1 MRRERL
7 AVCSGGVLLWCRWL
21 PKRRSRQ
28 LQREILRRYLRGQHK
43 RVRQRAIIKSIL
55 LSQPVLSRTYSRPN
69 WAEVSLSALRH
80 NFRVLQQH
88 VGPEVTICSVV
99 KCDAYG
105 HGYAECAR
113 ALQDEGGRWFGV
125 TSTDEGV
132 ALRESGITG
141 RVLIMVG
148 VWRGEEED
156 ALHYSLTP
164 AISRIEELEAIA
176 RAARKLRL
184 SHPVAVHLKVDT
196 GMARLGLPL
205 NELDNFVAALER
217 IPEIELA
224 GVFSHLAS
232 SEVLDDS
239 DTQRQ
244 IRRFDD
250 ALRTLATHGL
260 HPPIRHL
267 ANSSAAIARPETRHN
282 FVRPGLAIYGY
293 QLPNVNHDGGSAENA
308 STRLDL
314 QPVLQWKTRVI
325 SLRDVG
331 AGQALGYGGA
341 YVTPAAARIA
351 VIATGYGDGYSRKNS
366 YPRNGKVSA
375 GSSNGTAR
383 DRSSVLIRG
392 HRAPVLGRV
401 SMDTTI
407 VDVSHIR
414 DCEIGDEVV
423 LIGRSGGEEITAW
436 DLARW
441 SETLPYEVL
450 CILSERVL
458 RRYVD

>member
-1 MRRERL
+1 M
-7 AVCSGGVLLWCRWL
+7 
-21 PKRRSRQ
+21 
-28 LQREILRRYLRGQHK
+28 
-43 RVRQRAIIKSIL
+43 
-55 LSQPVLSRTYSRPN
+55 
-69 WAEVSLSALRH
+69 RH
-80 NFRVLQQH
+80 NFRVLREH
-88 VGPEVTICSVV
+88 VGSEVTICSVV

-113 ALQDEGGRWFGV
+113 ALQEEGGRWFGV

-164 AISRIEELEAIA
+164 AISRIEELDTFA

-184 SHPVAVHLKVDT
+184 AHPVAVHLKIDT

-205 NELDNFVAALER
+205 PELHKFIETLQST
-217 IPEIELA
+217 PEIELE
-224 GVFSHLAS
+224 GTFSHLAS

-239 DTQRQ
+239 DTRNQ
-244 IRRFDD
+244 IRRFEE
-250 ALRTLATHGL
+250 ALEILARHDL

-293 QLPNVNHDGGSAENA
+293 QLPLVNRDGHTAENA
-308 STRLDL
+308 VPRLDL
-314 QPVLQWKTRVI
+314 QPVLQWKTRII
-325 SLRDVG
+325 SLRDV
-331 AGQALGYGGA
+331 AGGQPLGYGGT
-341 YVTPAAARIA
+341 YVTSGPARIG
-351 VIATGYGDGYSRKNS
+351 VIAAGYGDGYSRKHS
-366 YPRNGKVSA
+366 YPKNGHVTA
-375 GSSNGTAR
+375 GSSNGTAGAA
-383 DRSSVLIRG
+383 RSSVLIRG
-392 HRAPVLGRV
+392 QRAPVLGRV

-414 DCEIGDEVV
+414 DCEIGDEVL

-436 DLARW
+436 DLAGW

-450 CILSERVL
+450 CNLSERVL
-458 RRYVD
+458 RRYV

>member
-1 MRRERL
+1 M
-7 AVCSGGVLLWCRWL
+7 
-21 PKRRSRQ
+21 
-28 LQREILRRYLRGQHK
+28 RGQHTA
-43 RVRQRAIIKSIL
+43 VPFAGYDETIL

-69 WAEVSLSALRH
+69 WAEVSVSALRH
-80 NFRVLQQH
+80 NLRVLQQH
-88 VGPEVTICSVV
+88 LGPEVTICSVV

-113 ALQDEGGRWFGV
+113 ALQDEGGSWFGV

-132 ALRESGITG
+132 ALRECGING

-148 VWRGEEED
+148 AWRGEEED

-164 AISRIEELEAIA
+164 AISRVDELDAFA

-184 SHPVAVHLKVDT
+184 SRPVAVHLKIDT

-205 NELDNFVAALER
+205 SELDRFVAELAR
-217 IPEIELA
+217 QSEIELE

-239 DTQRQ
+239 ETSKQ
-244 IRRFDD
+244 IERFEV
-250 ALRTLATHGL
+250 ALKTLADHGL

-267 ANSSAAIARPETRHN
+267 ANSSAAIGRPDTWHN

-293 QLPNVNHDGGSAENA
+293 QLPLVNREGAKSESAP
-308 STRLDL
+308 RLDL

-325 SLRDVG
+325 SLRDVA
-331 AGQALGYGGA
+331 AGQPLGYGGT
-341 YVTPAAARIA
+341 YVTSGPARIA
-351 VIATGYGDGYSRKNS
+351 VIAAGYGDGYSRKHS
-366 YPRNGKVSA
+366 YPRNGRAAA
-375 GSSNGTAR
+375 GSGNGTSR
-383 DRSSVLIRG
+383 DARSSVLVRG
-392 HRAPVLGRV
+392 ERAPVLGRV

-407 VDVSHIR
+407 VDVSHIHG
-414 DCEIGDEVV
+414 CEIGDEVM
-423 LIGRSGGEEITAW
+423 LIGRSGGEEISAW

-441 SETLPYEVL
+441 SETLPYEVM
-450 CILSERVL
+450 CNLSERVL
-458 RRYVD
+458 RRYVS

>member
-1 MRRERL
+1 MINTGTLHERYY
-7 AVCSGGVLLWCRWL
+7 
-21 PKRRSRQ
+21 
-28 LQREILRRYLRGQHK
+28 E
-43 RVRQRAIIKSIL
+43 SIL

-113 ALQDEGGRWFGV
+113 ALQEEGGRWFGV

-164 AISRIEELEAIA
+164 AISRIDELDGLAK
-176 RAARKLRL
+176 AARKLRL
-184 SHPVAVHLKVDT
+184 SRPVAVHLKVDT
-196 GMARLGLPL
+196 GMARLGLPPA
-205 NELDNFVAALER
+205 ELDNFVATLQGV
-217 IPEIELA
+217 PEIELE

-232 SEVLDDS
+232 SEVLDDAN
-239 DTQRQ
+239 TRKQ
-244 IRRFDD
+244 IERFDE
-250 ALRTLATHGL
+250 ALKKLARHGL
-260 HPPIRHL
+260 RPPIRHL

-293 QLPNVNHDGGSAENA
+293 QLPPVDHEGSSAA
-308 STRLDL
+308 SALSRLDL
-314 QPVLQWKTRVI
+314 RPVLQWKTRII
-325 SLRDVG
+325 SLRDVA
-331 AGQALGYGGA
+331 AGQALGYGGT
-341 YVTPAAARIA
+341 YVTAAPSRIA
-351 VIATGYGDGYSRKNS
+351 VIAAGYGDGYSRKNS
-366 YPRNGKVSA
+366 YPRNGKASA
-375 GSSNGTAR
+375 ESSNGTAP
-383 DRSSVLIRG
+383 DRSSVLVRG
-392 HRAPVLGRV
+392 QRAPVLGRV

-423 LIGRSGGEEITAW
+423 LIGSSGGEEISAW

-441 SETLPYEVL
+441 SETLPYEVM
-450 CILSERVL
+450 CNLSERVL

>member
-1 MRRERL
+1 MDALLQPRRLLRTGCLSGVALSAGFADRQKQGCGSSL
-7 AVCSGGVLLWCRWL
+7 AVTTLM
-21 PKRRSRQ
+21 
-28 LQREILRRYLRGQHK
+28 RYASYHE
-43 RVRQRAIIKSIL
+43 SIL

-69 WAEVSLSALRH
+69 WAEVSLDALRH

-113 ALQDEGGRWFGV
+113 ALQDEGGQWCGV

-164 AISRIEELEAIA
+164 AISRIDELDALA
-176 RAARKLRL
+176 GAARKLRL
-184 SHPVAVHLKVDT
+184 SRSVPVHLKIDT

-205 NELDNFVAALER
+205 DQVESFVRELER
-217 IPEIELA
+217 TPEIELE

-232 SEVLDDS
+232 SEVLDDLN
-239 DTQRQ
+239 TRKQ
-244 IRRFDD
+244 IERFEQAVE
-250 ALRTLATHGL
+250 ALARYGL
-260 HPPIRHL
+260 HPAVRHL

-293 QLPNVNHDGGSAENA
+293 QLPLQSADRGSAAN
-308 STRLDL
+308 TLGRLDL
-314 QPVLQWKTRVI
+314 HPVLQWKTRVI
-325 SLRDVG
+325 SLRDVP
-331 AGQALGYGGA
+331 AGQPLGYGGT
-341 YVTPAAARIA
+341 YVTSQPSRIA
-351 VIATGYGDGYSRKNS
+351 VIAAGYGDGYSRKNS
-366 YPRNGKVSA
+366 YPRNGGTSA
-375 GSSNGTAR
+375 GSNNGAAGA
-383 DRSSVLIRG
+383 DRSNVLVRG

-414 DCEIGDEVV
+414 DCAIGDEVV

-441 SETLPYEVL
+441 AETLPYEVL
-450 CILSERVL
+450 CNLSERVL
-458 RRYVD
+458 RRYI

>member
-1 MRRERL
+1 MVNTAIRG
-7 AVCSGGVLLWCRWL
+7 A
-21 PKRRSRQ
+21 
-28 LQREILRRYLRGQHK
+28 RYHEN
-43 RVRQRAIIKSIL
+43 IL

-69 WAEVSLSALRH
+69 WAEVSLLALRH
-80 NFRVLQQH
+80 NFRVIQQH
-88 VGPEVTICSVV
+88 VGPGVTICSVA

-113 ALQDEGGRWFGV
+113 ALQEEGGRWFGV

-164 AISRIEELEAIA
+164 AISRIDELDAIA

-205 NELDNFVAALER
+205 AELEKFVGALAQV
-217 IPEIELA
+217 PEIELE

-232 SEVLDDS
+232 SEVLDDA
-239 DTQRQ
+239 DACRQ
-244 IRRFDD
+244 IKRFEQ
-250 ALRTLATHGL
+250 ALQALAQHGL
-260 HPPIRHL
+260 RPPIRHL

-293 QLPNVNHDGGSAENA
+293 QLPPVNHDGNSAA
-308 STRLDL
+308 SALTRLDL
-314 QPVLQWKTRVI
+314 HPVLQWKTRVI
-325 SLRDVG
+325 SLRDVP
-331 AGQALGYGGA
+331 AGQALGYGGT
-341 YVTPAAARIA
+341 YVTSAPARIA
-351 VIATGYGDGYSRKNS
+351 VIAAGYGDGYSRKNS
-366 YPRNGKVSA
+366 YPRNGRASEA
-375 GSSNGTAR
+375 STNGSVQ
-383 DRSSVLIRG
+383 DRSSVLIRER
-392 HRAPVLGRV
+392 RAPVLGRV

-414 DCEIGDEVV
+414 GCEIGDEVM
-423 LIGRSGGEEITAW
+423 LIGRSGGEAITAW
-436 DLARW
+436 DVARW
-441 SETLPYEVL
+441 SETLPYEVM
-450 CILSERVL
+450 CNLSERVL
-458 RRYVD
+458 RRYV

>member
-1 MRRERL
+1 M
-7 AVCSGGVLLWCRWL
+7 
-21 PKRRSRQ
+21 
-28 LQREILRRYLRGQHK
+28 LQEHCPPVAAWSTPPRAL
-43 RVRQRAIIKSIL
+43 RAIIKTIV

-69 WAEVSLSALRH
+69 WAEVSLPALRH
-80 NFRVLQQH
+80 NFRVVQQH

-113 ALQDEGGRWFGV
+113 ALQEEGGQWFGV

-132 ALRESGITG
+132 GLRESGITG

-164 AISRIEELEAIA
+164 AISRVDELDAIA

-184 SHPVAVHLKVDT
+184 SRPVAVHLKVDT
-196 GMARLGLPL
+196 GMSRLGLPL
-205 NELDNFVAALER
+205 AELDEFVAALR
-217 IPEIELA
+217 RVPEIELE

-232 SEVLDDS
+232 SEVLDDAEACKQI
-239 DTQRQ
+239 QRFEQ
-244 IRRFDD
+244 
-250 ALRTLATHGL
+250 AVQTLAQQGL
-260 HPPIRHL
+260 RPAIRHL

-293 QLPNVNHDGGSAENA
+293 QLPPVNHDGNSAA
-308 STRLDL
+308 SALTRLDL

-331 AGQALGYGGA
+331 AGQPLGYGGT
-341 YVTPAAARIA
+341 YVTPAPARIA
-351 VIATGYGDGYSRKNS
+351 VIAAGYGDGYSRKNS
-366 YPRNGKVSA
+366 YPKNGKASA
-375 GSSNGTAR
+375 GTNGVGR
-383 DRSSVLIRG
+383 EDRSSVLVRG
-392 HRAPVLGRV
+392 RRAPVLGRV

-407 VDVSHIR
+407 VDVSQIA
-414 DCEIGDEVV
+414 DCEIGDEVM
-423 LIGRSGGEEITAW
+423 LIGRSGREEITAW
-436 DLARW
+436 DVARW

-450 CILSERVL
+450 CNLSERVL
-458 RRYVD
+458 RRYL

>member
-1 MRRERL
+1 MVNTGTLHERYY
-7 AVCSGGVLLWCRWL
+7 
-21 PKRRSRQ
+21 
-28 LQREILRRYLRGQHK
+28 E
-43 RVRQRAIIKSIL
+43 SIL

-113 ALQDEGGRWFGV
+113 ALQEEGGRWFGV

-164 AISRIEELEAIA
+164 AISRIEELDALA
-176 RAARKLRL
+176 KAARKLRL
-184 SHPVAVHLKVDT
+184 SRPVAVHLKVDT

-205 NELDNFVAALER
+205 AELDNFVAALQGF
-217 IPEIELA
+217 PEIELE

-232 SEVLDDS
+232 SEVLDDAN
-239 DTQRQ
+239 TRKQ
-244 IRRFDD
+244 IERFEE
-250 ALRTLATHGL
+250 ALTRLARHGL
-260 HPPIRHL
+260 RPPIRHL
-267 ANSSAAIARPETRHN
+267 ANSSAAIARPDTRHN

-293 QLPNVNHDGGSAENA
+293 QLPMVNREGNSAERA
-308 STRLDL
+308 SFRLDL
-314 QPVLQWKTRVI
+314 RPVLQWKTRII
-325 SLRDVG
+325 SLRDVA
-331 AGQALGYGGA
+331 AGQALGYGGT
-341 YVTPAAARIA
+341 YVTSEPLRIA
-351 VIATGYGDGYSRKNS
+351 VIAAGYGDGYSRKNS
-366 YPRNGKVSA
+366 YPRNRKTSA
-375 GSSNGTAR
+375 ESGNGSAR
-383 DRSSVLIRG
+383 DHSSVLVRG
-392 HRAPVLGRV
+392 QRAPVLGRV

-407 VDVSHIR
+407 VDVSHIG

-441 SETLPYEVL
+441 AETLPYEVM
-450 CILSERVL
+450 CNLSERVL
-458 RRYVD
+458 RRYV

>member
-1 MRRERL
+1 MDAPLHISSLLRP
-7 AVCSGGVLLWCRWL
+7 VGFSGAASLHRSEKRHFQTQIGTGICRVNTL
-21 PKRRSRQ
+21 PLSA
-28 LQREILRRYLRGQHK
+28 RYHK
-43 RVRQRAIIKSIL
+43 NL

-80 NFRVLQQH
+80 NFRLLQRH

-164 AISRIEELEAIA
+164 AISRIDELDALA
-176 RAARKLRL
+176 RAARKLGL
-184 SHPVAVHLKVDT
+184 SRPVAVHLKVDT

-205 NELDNFVAALER
+205 AELEKFVAALGR
-217 IPEIELA
+217 APEIELE

-239 DTQRQ
+239 DARQQ
-244 IRRFDD
+244 IRRFEE
-250 ALRTLATHGL
+250 ALSVLARHGL
-260 HPPIRHL
+260 NPPIRHL
-267 ANSSAAIARPETRHN
+267 ANSSAAIARPEARYN
-282 FVRPGLAIYGY
+282 FIRPGLAIYGY
-293 QLPNVNHDGGSAENA
+293 QLPFLSGDGDLADTASA
-308 STRLDL
+308 RLEL

-325 SLRDVG
+325 SLRDVA
-331 AGQALGYGGA
+331 AGQPLGYGGT
-341 YVTPAAARIA
+341 YVTSAPARIA
-351 VIATGYGDGYSRKNS
+351 VIAAGYGDGYSRKNS

-375 GSSNGTAR
+375 ESSNGNVR
-383 DRSSVLIRG
+383 DRSSVLVRAR
-392 HRAPVLGRV
+392 RAPVLGRV

-407 VDVSHIR
+407 VDVTHIG

-450 CILSERVL
+450 CNLSERVL
-458 RRYVD
+458 RRYV

>member
-1 MRRERL
+1 
-7 AVCSGGVLLWCRWL
+7 
-21 PKRRSRQ
+21 
-28 LQREILRRYLRGQHK
+28 
-43 RVRQRAIIKSIL
+43 L

-113 ALQDEGGRWFGV
+113 ALQEEGGRWFGV

-164 AISRIEELEAIA
+164 AISRIDELDAFA

-184 SHPVAVHLKVDT
+184 SRPMAVHLKVDT

-205 NELDNFVAALER
+205 GELDNFVAALQR
-217 IPEIELA
+217 VPEIDLE

-232 SEVLDDS
+232 SEVLDDLE
-239 DTQRQ
+239 TRKQ
-244 IRRFDD
+244 IERFEE
-250 ALRTLATHGL
+250 ALKTLARHGL
-260 HPPIRHL
+260 RPPIRHL
-267 ANSSAAIARPETRHN
+267 ANSSAAIARPDTRHN

-293 QLPNVNHDGGSAENA
+293 QLPPVKHDGSSAANNL
-308 STRLDL
+308 TRLDL
-314 QPVLQWKTRVI
+314 QPVLQWKTRII
-325 SLRDVG
+325 SLRDVA
-331 AGQALGYGGA
+331 AGQPLGYGGT
-341 YVTPAAARIA
+341 YVTTQPSRIA
-351 VIATGYGDGYSRKNS
+351 VIAAGYGDGYSRKNS
-366 YPRNGKVSA
+366 YPRNGKASA
-375 GSSNGTAR
+375 GSSNGDVR
-383 DRSSVLIRG
+383 ERSSVLVCGR
-392 HRAPVLGRV
+392 RPPVLGRV

-407 VDVSHIR
+407 VDVSQIR

-423 LIGRSGGEEITAW
+423 LIGRSGGEEISAW

-441 SETLPYEVL
+441 SETLPYEVM
-450 CILSERVL
+450 CNLSERVL
-458 RRYVD
+458 RRYV

>member
-1 MRRERL
+1 MM
-7 AVCSGGVLLWCRWL
+7 
-21 PKRRSRQ
+21 
-28 LQREILRRYLRGQHK
+28 
-43 RVRQRAIIKSIL
+43 KSVL
-55 LSQPVLSRTYSRPN
+55 LSQPVLSRIYSRPN
-69 WAEVSLSALRH
+69 WAEVSLSAVRH

-88 VGPEVTICSVV
+88 IGPAVTICSVV

-113 ALQDEGGRWFGV
+113 ALQQEGGSWFGV

-164 AISRIEELEAIA
+164 AVSRIDELDALA
-176 RAARKLRL
+176 RAARKLQL
-184 SHPVAVHLKVDT
+184 SRPVAVHLKIDT

-205 NELDNFVAALER
+205 AELDQFVATLAEL
-217 IPEIELA
+217 PEIELE

-239 DTQRQ
+239 DTCKQ
-244 IRRFDD
+244 IKRFEE
-250 ALRTLATHGL
+250 ALKAMAQHGL
-260 HPPIRHL
+260 NPPIRHL
-267 ANSSAAIARPETRHN
+267 ANTSAAIARPDTRYN

-293 QLPNVNHDGGSAENA
+293 QLPPLNGDGSSAENA
-308 STRLDL
+308 PGLDL
-314 QPVLQWKTRVI
+314 EPVLQWKTRII

-331 AGQALGYGGA
+331 AGQPLGYGGT
-341 YVTPAAARIA
+341 YVTHAPARIA
-351 VIATGYGDGYSRKNS
+351 VIAAGYGDGYSRKHS
-366 YPRNGKVSA
+366 YPRNGRVA
-375 GSSNGTAR
+375 TGSSNGSTGDAR
-383 DRSSVLIRG
+383 SYVLVRG
-392 HRAPVLGRV
+392 QRAPVLGRV

-407 VDVSHIR
+407 IDVTHIPG
-414 DCEIGDEVV
+414 CEIGDEVV
-423 LIGRSGGEEITAW
+423 LIGRSGGGEITAW

-441 SETLPYEVL
+441 SETLPYEVM
-450 CILSERVL
+450 CNLSERVL
-458 RRYVD
+458 RRYVG

>member
-1 MRRERL
+1 MVNTRRAL
-7 AVCSGGVLLWCRWL
+7 ASYH
-21 PKRRSRQ
+21 
-28 LQREILRRYLRGQHK
+28 E
-43 RVRQRAIIKSIL
+43 SIL

-132 ALRESGITG
+132 ALRETGITG

-164 AISRIEELEAIA
+164 AISRVDELDALA

-184 SHPVAVHLKVDT
+184 SRPVAVHLKLDT
-196 GMARLGLPL
+196 GMSRLGLPL
-205 NELDNFVAALER
+205 SEIERFVRELER
-217 IPEIELA
+217 TPEIELE

-239 DTQRQ
+239 DTRKQ
-244 IRRFDD
+244 IERFDS
-250 ALRTLATHGL
+250 ALKTLAGYGL
-260 HPPIRHL
+260 RPPIRHL
-267 ANSSAAIARPETRHN
+267 ANSSAAIARPETWHN

-293 QLPNVNHDGGSAENA
+293 QLPPVNHDGNSAVNA

-314 QPVLQWKTRVI
+314 LAVLQWKTRVI

-331 AGQALGYGGA
+331 AGQPLGYGGT
-341 YVTPAAARIA
+341 YVTSQPSRIA
-351 VIATGYGDGYSRKNS
+351 VIAAGYGDGYSRKNS
-366 YPRNGKVSA
+366 YPRNGKSSA
-375 GSSNGTAR
+375 GSNGCNG

-392 HRAPVLGRV
+392 QRSPVLGRV

-407 VDVSHIR
+407 VDVSQIH
-414 DCEIGDEVV
+414 DCEMGDEVV

-441 SETLPYEVL
+441 AETLPYEVM
-450 CILSERVL
+450 CNLSERVL
-458 RRYVD
+458 RRYV

>member
-1 MRRERL
+1 MLRE
-7 AVCSGGVLLWCRWL
+7 
-21 PKRRSRQ
+21 
-28 LQREILRRYLRGQHK
+28 
-43 RVRQRAIIKSIL
+43 
-55 LSQPVLSRTYSRPN
+55 
-69 WAEVSLSALRH
+69 
-80 NFRVLQQH
+80 H
-88 VGPEVTICSVV
+88 VGSEVTICSVV

-113 ALQDEGGRWFGV
+113 ALQEEGGRWFGV

-148 VWRGEEED
+148 AWRGEEED

-164 AISRIEELEAIA
+164 AISRIEELDAFA

-184 SHPVAVHLKVDT
+184 SHPVAVHLKIDT

-205 NELDNFVAALER
+205 SELQKFIETLQST
-217 IPEIELA
+217 PEIELE

-239 DTQRQ
+239 ETRNQ
-244 IRRFDD
+244 IRRFEE
-250 ALRTLATHGL
+250 ALQILAGHDL
-260 HPPIRHL
+260 NPPIRHL
-267 ANSSAAIARPETRHN
+267 ANSSAAIARPETWHN

-293 QLPNVNHDGGSAENA
+293 QLPLVNRDGHTAENA
-308 STRLDL
+308 VPRLDL
-314 QPVLQWKTRVI
+314 QPVLQWKTRII
-325 SLRDVG
+325 SLRDV
-331 AGQALGYGGA
+331 AGGQPLGYGGT
-341 YVTPAAARIA
+341 YVTSGPARIG
-351 VIATGYGDGYSRKNS
+351 VIAAGYGDGYSRKHS
-366 YPRNGKVSA
+366 YPKNGHLTA
-375 GSSNGTAR
+375 GAGNGTGGAA
-383 DRSSVLIRG
+383 RSSVLIRG
-392 HRAPVLGRV
+392 QRAAVLGRV

-414 DCEIGDEVV
+414 DCEIGDEVL
-423 LIGRSGGEEITAW
+423 LIGRSGGGEITAW

-450 CILSERVL
+450 CNLSERVL
-458 RRYVD
+458 RRYV

>member
-1 MRRERL
+1 M
-7 AVCSGGVLLWCRWL
+7 
-21 PKRRSRQ
+21 
-28 LQREILRRYLRGQHK
+28 
-43 RVRQRAIIKSIL
+43 
-55 LSQPVLSRTYSRPN
+55 
-69 WAEVSLSALRH
+69 
-80 NFRVLQQH
+80 
-88 VGPEVTICSVV
+88 V

-113 ALQDEGGRWFGV
+113 ALQEEGGRWFGV

-164 AISRIEELEAIA
+164 AISRIEELDAFV

-184 SHPVAVHLKVDT
+184 SRPVAVHLKVDT

-205 NELDNFVAALER
+205 AELEKLVATLER
-217 IPEIELA
+217 VPEIELE

-239 DTQRQ
+239 DTRRQ
-244 IRRFDD
+244 IQRFDE
-250 ALRTLATHGL
+250 ALKTLASHGL
-260 HPPIRHL
+260 YPPIRHL

-282 FVRPGLAIYGY
+282 FVRPGLVIYGY
-293 QLPNVNHDGGSAENA
+293 QLPVVDQDGNAAENA
-308 STRLDL
+308 APRLDL
-314 QPVLQWKTRVI
+314 QPVLQWKTRII
-325 SLRDVG
+325 SLRDVA
-331 AGQALGYGGA
+331 AGQPLGYGGT

-351 VIATGYGDGYSRKNS
+351 VIAAGYGDGYSRKNS
-366 YPRNGKVSA
+366 YPKNGKVSA

-383 DRSSVLIRG
+383 EARSSVLVRG
-392 HRAPVLGRV
+392 QRAPGLGRV

-407 VDVSHIR
+407 VDVSQIR

-423 LIGRSGGEEITAW
+423 LIGRSGAEEITAW

-450 CILSERVL
+450 CNLSERVL
-458 RRYVD
+458 RRYVG

>member
-1 MRRERL
+1 M
-7 AVCSGGVLLWCRWL
+7 
-21 PKRRSRQ
+21 
-28 LQREILRRYLRGQHK
+28 
-43 RVRQRAIIKSIL
+43 
-55 LSQPVLSRTYSRPN
+55 
-69 WAEVSLSALRH
+69 
-80 NFRVLQQH
+80 
-88 VGPEVTICSVV
+88 TICSVV

-113 ALQDEGGRWFGV
+113 ALQEEGGRWFGV

-164 AISRIEELEAIA
+164 AISRIEELDAFA

-184 SHPVAVHLKVDT
+184 SRPVAVHLKVDT

-205 NELDNFVAALER
+205 NELEKFVGALQR
-217 IPEIELA
+217 VPEIELE

-239 DTQRQ
+239 DTRRQ
-244 IRRFDD
+244 IQRFEE
-250 ALRTLATHGL
+250 ALKTLEHHGL

-267 ANSSAAIARPETRHN
+267 ANSSAAIGRPDTRHN

-293 QLPNVNHDGGSAENA
+293 QLPLVNHDGNPDTSALA
-308 STRLDL
+308 RLDL
-314 QPVLQWKTRVI
+314 QPVLQWKTRII
-325 SLRDVG
+325 SLRDVA
-331 AGQALGYGGA
+331 AGQPLGYGGT
-341 YVTPAAARIA
+341 YVTTEPSRIA
-351 VIATGYGDGYSRKNS
+351 VIAAGYGDGYSRKNS
-366 YPRNGKVSA
+366 YPRNGRVSP
-375 GSSNGTAR
+375 GSSNGSSREAR
-383 DRSSVLIRG
+383 SNVLVRG
-392 HRAPVLGRV
+392 QRAPVLGRV

-414 DCEIGDEVV
+414 DCEIGDEVM
-423 LIGRSGGEEITAW
+423 LIGRSGREEITAW

-441 SETLPYEVL
+441 AETLPYEVL
-450 CILSERVL
+450 CNLSERVL
-458 RRYVD
+458 RRYV

>member
-1 MRRERL
+1 MLACGAFAEPESLGAAFVVTGRQCPQLDERC
-7 AVCSGGVLLWCRWL
+7 CS
-21 PKRRSRQ
+21 RSRVVNSSSFSA
-28 LQREILRRYLRGQHK
+28 RYDE
-43 RVRQRAIIKSIL
+43 SIL

-113 ALQDEGGRWFGV
+113 ALKDEGGEWFGV

-164 AISRIEELEAIA
+164 AISRIDELDALA

-184 SHPVAVHLKVDT
+184 SRSVAVHLKIDT

-205 NELDNFVAALER
+205 AEIERFVRELER
-217 IPEIELA
+217 TPEIELE

-232 SEVLDDS
+232 SEVLDDAN
-239 DTQRQ
+239 TRKQ
-244 IRRFDD
+244 IERFHL
-250 ALRTLATHGL
+250 ALQTLAGYGL

-293 QLPNVNHDGGSAENA
+293 QLPAVNHNGEAAANA
-308 STRLDL
+308 IARLDL
-314 QPVLQWKTRVI
+314 HPVLQWKTRVI
-325 SLRDVG
+325 SLRDVA
-331 AGQALGYGGA
+331 AGQPLGYGGT
-341 YVTPAAARIA
+341 YVTSAPARIA
-351 VIATGYGDGYSRKNS
+351 VIAAGYGDGYSRKHS
-366 YPRNGKVSA
+366 YPRDGKLCADSNNGH
-375 GSSNGTAR
+375 AR
-383 DRSSVLIRG
+383 DAHSSVLVRG
-392 HRAPVLGRV
+392 RRAPVLGRV

-414 DCEIGDEVV
+414 DCQIGDEVV

-441 SETLPYEVL
+441 SETLPYEVM
-450 CILSERVL
+450 CNLSERVL
-458 RRYVD
+458 RRYV